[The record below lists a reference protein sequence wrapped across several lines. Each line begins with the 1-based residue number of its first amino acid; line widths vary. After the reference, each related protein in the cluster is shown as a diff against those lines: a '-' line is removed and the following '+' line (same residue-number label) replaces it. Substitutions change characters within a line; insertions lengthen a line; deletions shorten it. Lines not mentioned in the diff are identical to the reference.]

1 MDRFD
6 SLFEQ
11 GHALIERQMWD
22 KAIEKLEKA
31 AKLDPSYAE
40 LWFELAVAYEEV
52 KQIGSAID
60 SYHKALEIEPDNIR
74 ILNNLGNLYRK
85 IEDFSKAEQCYDNI
99 FEINPNSLVGW
110 FSYSEMLKSK
120 GNLEGAIEGAKKTIE
135 LAENQQNAY
144 FLASGHYNLACYLAL
159 KDRKE
164 SAREHLEKA
173 IEIDP
178 NLEEIAREDAD
189 LFSLNFF
196 E

>member
-52 KQIGSAID
+52 KQIGRAID

-135 LAENQQNAY
+135 LAEDQQNAY

-164 SAREHLEKA
+164 SAKEHLEKA
-173 IEIDP
+173 LEIDP

-189 LFSLNFF
+189 LVSLNFF